1 MIFCYRHFIHLG
13 FQNFLPPCPAMI
25 IRHCVK
31 GMIICI
37 KNIESDINKKKM
49 SDVLTRISV
58 LKEIFYANDTIA
70 FIFFYLR
77 NGNADNLYANHVF
90 FSKV

>member
-1 MIFCYRHFIHLG
+1 
-13 FQNFLPPCPAMI
+13 MI

-37 KNIESDINKKKM
+37 KNIQSGINKKNF

-58 LKEIFYANDTIA
+58 LKEIFYDNDTTA
-70 FIFFYLR
+70 FILFYLR
-77 NGNADNLYANHVF
+77 NENATNFMQTMFLAKYNN
-90 FSKV
+90 